1 MLMSDPDSASE
12 PEGLPAR
19 RLGPSQRASY
29 GAGDI
34 GFVLV
39 WQGAALFLLYFYTD
53 ILHLPPWTAGAIYL
67 TGMIWDAVSDPLIA
81 TWAERRAARSGRYTP
96 IIAWSALPVGLSY
109 ALMFAVP
116 AGGTGLTA
124 LFALVSHLVFRTA
137 FTCAGMPY
145 NALPA
150 KLTHDSDAR
159 TSLAA
164 LRVVGAATG
173 GLAVAIGTP
182 LLVQSAAA
190 SGEAGAYHLAA
201 VATGGVAAAALLL
214 SSLGIREPRTIQTAP
229 STNGYLSD
237 LGALWPGLRRN
248 GPLQR
253 LLAMMLLATVGFG
266 LFTQNMLYFLTHVL
280 ARPDLTVPVLASP
293 ALAMILTAPLWMI
306 LAARSSK
313 RLAMLAG
320 LGTATIGYLLI
331 GLTPAANASL
341 TLASVGLVGVGS
353 AALPVMFWSMVPDA
367 IDYGQLR
374 TGVRVEARTFGLTTF
389 VQKSAAGV
397 AALIIGGLLGW
408 AGYSP
413 DAGQTPA
420 VQAVIIT
427 MISWLPASCMAII
440 AGLVWGYPINRAQ
453 HREIIAQLAGQDG
466 VAGRTTRSGG

>member
-1 MLMSDPDSASE
+1 MSDPDCAPE
-12 PEGLPAR
+12 PENLPANR
-19 RLGPSQRASY
+19 FGIGRRASY

-67 TGMIWDAVSDPLIA
+67 AGMIWDAVSDPLIA
-81 TWAERRAARSGRYTP
+81 TWAERRAARTGRYTP

-109 ALMFAVP
+109 VWIFSIP
-116 AGGTGLTA
+116 ADGGISTA
-124 LFALVSHLVFRTA
+124 IGALVSHLVFRTA
-137 FTCAGMPY
+137 FTCAGIPY

-150 KLTHDSDAR
+150 KLTRDSDAR

-164 LRVVGAATG
+164 LRVVGAAIG
-173 GLAVAIGTP
+173 GLAVAIATP
-182 LLVQSAAA
+182 LLVQGAAG

-201 VATGGVAAAALLL
+201 AATGGVAAAVLLL
-214 SSLGIREPRTIQTAP
+214 SSLGIREPRTVAAAP
-229 STNGYLSD
+229 ATTGYLGD
-237 LGALWPGLRRN
+237 LGALWPSLWRN

-266 LFTQNMLYFLTHVL
+266 LFTQNMLYFLNHVL
-280 ARPDLTVPVLASP
+280 ARPELTVPVLASP
-293 ALAMILTAPLWMI
+293 ALAMILTAPLWMV

-320 LGTATIGYLLI
+320 LGTATTGYLLL
-331 GLTPAANASL
+331 GLAPAADAAL
-341 TLASVGLVGVGS
+341 TLTSVGLVGVGS
-353 AALPVMFWSMVPDA
+353 AALPVMFWSMVPDV

-374 TGVRVEARTFGLTTF
+374 TGRRVEARTFGLTTF

-397 AALIIGGLLGW
+397 TALIIGGLLGW

-413 DAGQTPA
+413 GAAQTPA
-420 VQAVIIT
+420 AQSVIIT
-427 MISWLPASCMAII
+427 MISWLPAICMVII
-440 AGLVWGYPINRAQ
+440 AGVVWGYPIDRRR
-453 HREIIAQLAGQDG
+453 HREIIAQLAEQDEP
-466 VAGRTTRSGG
+466 AGHATRSGG